1 MSRPHPSRSS
11 LITRLGPP
19 LHSQTV
25 PTEPPDRTVD
35 PARLEASPVEAAPDD
50 TPQQVSPEASVPA
63 EVKALTPEPEDVATP
78 SPQPV
83 EAKSPGDDSHAA
95 TEDPDKPAAPP
106 VDEASSTQPEAV
118 RAEPALPEA
127 KSPEESPANQGL
139 KFDGFFRPP
148 AGTATRGT
156 PRRTT
161 TQSNTQ
167 R

>member
-1 MSRPHPSRSS
+1 M
-11 LITRLGPP
+11 LITLPGPG
-19 LHSQTV
+19 SNA
-25 PTEPPDRTVD
+25 PPAEALPSTPNAAVKPESD
-35 PARLEASPVEAAPDD
+35 PATTSALPLVKGAPSAEPAPVEAAPS
-50 TPQQVSPEASVPA
+50 SP
-63 EVKALTPEPEDVATP
+63 DV
-78 SPQPV
+78 
-83 EAKSPGDDSHAA
+83 E
-95 TEDPDKPAAPP
+95 AAPP